1 MKEQIVFDDWIYRSE
16 TTVKQRKKD
25 YFICFVPLWTL
36 AIISI
41 LGMFFSLYA
50 IIPLVLAIFVNIVLL
65 FEYWKV
71 KNNHLIIT
79 KEAIYIT
86 NRFNVTKKH
95 LLDYKKCS
103 LEIKKSAKRGGGI
116 WLKFYDKKGTLLLKY
131 EDMLNSPTM
140 YGGKLLPWG
149 EAIKSL
155 QIPIVDKND
164 IFNLW

>member
-25 YFICFVPLWTL
+25 YFICFVPLWIL

-103 LEIKKSAKRGGGI
+103 LEIKKSVKRGGGI

-164 IFNLW
+164 IYNLW